1 MNKSFLYN
9 AELIMKILFISVV
22 YFVSAKAVS
31 PLSLVESGSVFAIW
45 PPTGIALMFLYL
57 FGYRIWPGIFIGA
70 LAINMTLTPFLPSA
84 QIAVTNTLGPLFA
97 FWFLQKYDALNIF
110 NTKKAMFLF
119 FLSICLASLITASGG
134 CISLWVFGYISE
146 ITVLNVW
153 TGWFLGDLI
162 GFLLIS
168 TIVESVRSKPNSV
181 KRLFSVEGSLII
193 STFIIINLVI
203 FGPLTIFNL
212 IEYPVVYFL
221 LPPLIWITLRLGQEL
236 AVISL
241 LIVAI
246 ASIYGT
252 IIGYG
257 PFLRDDPNQSLL
269 LLQSFNG
276 TLAITILLI
285 AAIFHESERAQME
298 LNEHKDNLVRQVQ
311 DGIEKC
317 RKKDQYMLAQS
328 RLAQMGEMISMIAHQ
343 WRQPLSSIS
352 STSIH
357 LKMQSELERFDLE
370 QKEEAKKYESYINN
384 GLNSIDEL
392 VQNLTTTIDD
402 FRNFYKPNKK
412 PVIVNLGD
420 VIDKAINIL
429 KPSLINHNV
438 NVIKEY
444 NSDEDIEVYNGE
456 VMQVVLNLL
465 HNAQEN
471 FEEKQIKNRT
481 IIIKT
486 ENRTITV
493 CDNGKGIP
501 EDIIEKI
508 FDPYFSTKDKKNG
521 TGLGLYMSKIII
533 EKHHTGSLIA
543 KNTDDGVCFTIE
555 FGKISEKDKP

>member
-1 MNKSFLYN
+1 MNKSFFTYT
-9 AELIMKILFISVV
+9 ELIMKILFISVV

-45 PPTGIALMFLYL
+45 PPTGIALMFLFL

-70 LAINMTLTPFLPSA
+70 LAINMTLTQFLPSV

-110 NTKKAMFLF
+110 NTKKAMFIF
-119 FLSICLASLITASGG
+119 FLSIFLASVITASGG
-134 CISLWVFGYISE
+134 CISLWIFGYISE
-146 ITVLNVW
+146 ITALNVW

-168 TIVESVRSKPNSV
+168 TIVESVRSKPNSI
-181 KRLFSVEGSLII
+181 KRLFSVEGSLML
-193 STFIIINLVI
+193 STFIIVILVI

-221 LPPLIWITLRLGQEL
+221 IPPLIWITLRFGQVI

-246 ASIYGT
+246 TSIYGT

-276 TLAITILLI
+276 TLSITILLI
-285 AAIFHESERAQME
+285 AAIFHESERAQKE
-298 LNEHKDNLVRQVQ
+298 LKENKDNLVRQVQ
-311 DGIEKC
+311 DGIEKNIL
-317 RKKDQYMLAQS
+317 QNQQMIQQS

-343 WRQPLSSIS
+343 WRQPLGSIS
-352 STSIH
+352 AASIS
-357 LKMQSELERFDLE
+357 LKIKSDLE
-370 QKEEAKKYESYINN
+370 YYDLSKKDNALNYEKFVNKTLEQIN
-384 GLNSIDEL
+384 EY

-412 PVIVNLGD
+412 LEVAKLEEVCLKSLSIIKQSLIGKGID
-420 VIDKAINIL
+420 VIEEYCSEDKLEMYSN
-429 KPSLINHNV
+429 
-438 NVIKEY
+438 EM
-444 NSDEDIEVYNGE
+444 
-456 VMQVVLNLL
+456 MQVILNIVK
-465 HNAQEN
+465 NSQDNFIEN
-471 FEEKQIKNRT
+471 KIENPYIKITTKNRT
-481 IIIKT
+481 ISIS
-486 ENRTITV
+486 
-493 CDNGKGIP
+493 DNGGGVP

-508 FDPYFSTKDKKNG
+508 FDPYFSTKSEKNG
-521 TGLGLYMSKIII
+521 TGLGLYMSKTII
-533 EKHHTGSLIA
+533 EEHHNGKLTVE
-543 KNTDDGVCFTIE
+543 NTDDGVCFTIE
-555 FGKISEKDKP
+555 LG